1 MPAILP
7 VQIRHSVS
15 AMPHLLWVYGA
26 FLVLSYACFSISH
39 ATHRLRTQQKLYLA
53 HGLVLLLFLG
63 FAVEIMILISSE
75 RSAKAVAQ
83 TAVPRI
89 RESTQVV
96 FYDTHL
102 AGMAFYLRAERPIW
116 LVTHGHKKRTFLGN
130 YYAVDERRDLTTR
143 WGDAIF
149 DFEEFREKWRT
160 AKQPLLIVVKE
171 KNLQRFTRN
180 VGEAPK
186 RLNEIDEYLLVTR
199 NKGDGVSSYRN
210 GTPG

>member
-1 MPAILP
+1 
-7 VQIRHSVS
+7 
-15 AMPHLLWVYGA
+15 
-26 FLVLSYACFSISH
+26 
-39 ATHRLRTQQKLYLA
+39 LRTQQRLYLA

-63 FAVEIMILISSE
+63 FAVEIMILVSSE

-83 TAVPRI
+83 TAVPQI

-116 LVTHGHKKRTFLGN
+116 LVTHSNKKRTFLGN

-199 NKGDGVSSYRN
+199 NEGDGVSSYRN